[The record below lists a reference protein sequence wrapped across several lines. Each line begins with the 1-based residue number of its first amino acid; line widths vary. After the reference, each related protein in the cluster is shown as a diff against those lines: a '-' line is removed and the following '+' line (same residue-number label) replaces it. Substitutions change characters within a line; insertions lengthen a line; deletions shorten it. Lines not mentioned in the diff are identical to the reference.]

1 MENIDTEELATRAV
15 QQARR
20 LTHQAELA
28 AKVAMDQAVA
38 LLHARGLSQREIAKL
53 TGLSK
58 SDVARRTGSPATRGP
73 LLNRA
78 GDDRVYAFADEW
90 IWGSREI
97 AQFVANEL
105 RAFEGGPSRAFTR
118 EEIERDAQRMM
129 EWMGGDGD
137 DLQPLRGMVR
147 IEPNAE
153 RPKQCAGGVCGH
165 CETCRAEIAARP
177 HPRTS

>member
-38 LLHARGLSQREIAKL
+38 LLYARGLSQREIAKL
-53 TGLSK
+53 AGLSK

-78 GDDRVYAFADEW
+78 GDDRVYAFAEEW
-90 IWGSREI
+90 IWGSGET

-105 RAFEGGPSRAFTR
+105 QP
-118 EEIERDAQRMM
+118 
-129 EWMGGDGD
+129 
-137 DLQPLRGMVR
+137 PLRGVS
-147 IEPNAE
+147 EGLKLE